1 MPDRMGKMTYSFFAF
16 ISRMKYIRR
25 WALMRNSSP
34 ENVQEHSH
42 MTAVLAHAL
51 AVIRRD
57 VFGGQADPGRA
68 AAAALFHD
76 ATEIITGD
84 MPTPVKYHNPE
95 IKTAYRQV
103 EGLARHKLIST
114 LPAALRPEYQ
124 RVFSDADGELR
135 DLVKAADTLSAY
147 IKCQEELKAGNSEF
161 RQACRQTRE
170 KLAAMQLTEVD
181 YFLEHFSGAFELTLD
196 ELNFSID

>member
-1 MPDRMGKMTYSFFAF
+1 MEMTYSFFAL

-25 WALMRNSSP
+25 WALMRNSSA

-57 VFGGQADPGRA
+57 VFGGQVDPGRV

-76 ATEIITGD
+76 APEIITGD
-84 MPTPVKYHNPE
+84 LPTPVKYHNPE
-95 IKTAYRQV
+95 IRTAYSQV
-103 EGLARHKLIST
+103 EGLAQRKLIST
-114 LPAALRPEYQ
+114 LPAALRPAYQ
-124 RVFSDADGELR
+124 RVFDDADGPLR
-135 DLVKAADTLSAY
+135 DLIKAADTLSAY

-170 KLAAMQLTEVD
+170 KLAAMELPEVE
-181 YFLEHFSGAFELTLD
+181 YFLTHFSDAFELTLD
-196 ELNFSID
+196 ELDFSID